1 MRLYPHSRDR
11 GQSLWCSKGHLQCKK
26 CAALILDQDAVCLDC
41 HELRPGPGWPT
52 RQKYEYPLL
61 GHRLQERYLITG
73 FLGSG
78 SHAQVYRV
86 WDNEKQKTLALK
98 VVDMEY
104 LPRSSF
110 EHIKVRLNREIE
122 ALSKLNNPHIVSLY
136 DVLQMSTRT
145 IGMVMDFIDGE
156 PLSEVIRKDERLEW
170 PRALRLARQMALA
183 IEPLHDMG
191 KVHRD
196 IKPENLMVSSLAP
209 QVEFMHLLDFGLVSG
224 DHRISTGF
232 IGTPLHASPEMCAGE
247 LDVDPRS
254 DLYSLGSVLFH
265 MLSGKPP
272 IDGNT
277 AFEVIYKKATYDA
290 PGLSRFVN
298 VPERLGAFVAQL
310 LTRNKF
316 DRPATTTHFIERV
329 DELLDELNC
338 SRYGNASGTSFFMQ
352 PQEQADNDIEDVIVA
367 DVDFESVSIVGQCLL
382 GTTMKMRSA
391 ASAQKLMELCNRRK
405 PDLVLLSVELPDAR
419 ELKIYKM
426 LRQTTQARIVILVPE
441 ESPDKLFD
449 AMRIA
454 NVDFLI
460 KPLNREL
467 LLAHLNLET
476 PVSPSNAK
484 RRTHSSSIL
493 VERSVGGF

>member
-11 GQSLWCSKGHLQCKK
+11 GLSLWRAEGLLHCKR
-26 CAALILDQDAVCLDC
+26 CASLILAQDAVCLDC
-41 HELRPGPGWPT
+41 HELEPGAKW
-52 RQKYEYPLL
+52 RDAHKREFPLM
-61 GHRLQERYLITG
+61 GQRLHERYLVTG

-78 SHAQVYRV
+78 SHAQVYRI
-86 WDNEKQKTLALK
+86 WDSHKQKTLALK

-104 LPRSSF
+104 LPRSSY
-110 EHIKVRLNREIE
+110 EHFMVRLEREIE
-122 ALSKLNNPHIVSLY
+122 ALSRLDNPHIVSLY
-136 DVLQMSTRT
+136 QVLQLSART

-156 PLSEVIRKDERLEW
+156 PLDQVIRKDERLEW

-209 QVEFMHLLDFGLVSG
+209 QVEFVHLLDFGLVSG

-265 MLSGKPP
+265 MLAGKPP

-290 PGLSRFVN
+290 PSLLRSVN
-298 VPERLGAFVAQL
+298 VPASLSEFVSAL
-310 LTRNKF
+310 LSRRKF
-316 DRPATTTHFIERV
+316 ERPATTTHFIERV

-338 SRYGNASGTSFFMQ
+338 SRYGNASGTSFLMQ

-367 DVDFESVSIVGQCLL
+367 DVDFESVSLVGQCLL
-382 GTTMKMRSA
+382 NTSMKMRSA
-391 ASAQKLMELCNRRK
+391 ASAQKLMELCNRKK

-449 AMRIA
+449 AMKSA
-454 NVDFLI
+454 HVDFLV
-460 KPLNREL
+460 KPLDREL
-467 LLAHLNLET
+467 LLAHLKLEA
-476 PVSPSNAK
+476 PSSTSHAK
-484 RRTHSSSIL
+484 RRSHSSSRLI
-493 VERSVGGF
+493 ERGVGIS